1 VYCEK
6 TPVKDCFAPL
16 PVIARR
22 IREIQEELL
31 SKQGLDVKHV
41 IMTSDERDPEWWA
54 DVKKLGW
61 KTPDH
66 SNTEELYGRWYVLH
80 TFCPKIVLFLIV
92 CLICKQ
98 VSSSH

>member
-1 VYCEK
+1 
-6 TPVKDCFAPL
+6 VKDCFAPL

-22 IREIQEELL
+22 IRDIQEELL

-41 IMTSDERDPEWWA
+41 IMTSDESDPEWWA
-54 DVKKLGW
+54 DVKKMGW

-66 SNTEELYGRWYVLH
+66 SKTEELYGRWYVLH
-80 TFCPKIVLFLIV
+80 TFFPNFVLSLIV
-92 CLICKQ
+92 CLIYKQ